1 LKLCGIEIQIC
12 HSTQVK
18 KHAVANAYQT
28 KEHVLAIGAPCHDA
42 RTLHVD
48 MCVGEAL
55 SCAAVGT
62 LSFCSRKVQG
72 EYFAQFTGG
81 RIAVEVVGVK
91 GSHFRSPVEPKRSVL
106 ILSRSLPEAV
116 RRAVT
121 FSTNE
126 VGPQT

>member
-1 LKLCGIEIQIC
+1 MICVEGQVC

-18 KHAVANAYQT
+18 KHALANAYQT
-28 KEHVLAIGAPCHDA
+28 KEYVLANGAPCHDA

-55 SCAAVGT
+55 SCAAVCT
-62 LSFCSRKVQG
+62 LSFCGRKVQG

-106 ILSRSLPEAV
+106 ILSRSMPAAM
-116 RRAVT
+116 RRSVAL
-121 FSTNE
+121 STKD